1 MANYEQVFKNIES
14 LLNKN
19 KVKGASFVVLNEEGI
34 LYSNQLGVSDKEKEG
49 DIVIDQ
55 NTKFPLDKMK
65 KLFLPIAIMQLVE
78 KEMISL
84 DSDIKEYLPE
94 FSIKNRFEESKK
106 TIKDLLENR
115 AGIPSDDIDLFLKS
129 NGKDYY
135 AVFEYLKEQYLIAPP
150 KMMAAES
157 GIGYVLLAIIIEKI
171 TEKKYDEY
179 LNENILKPM
188 DIELYNV
195 KTKEDVLERKNDITY
210 LYNKNG
216 KKVDERIYSL
226 TPYQSNDYIK
236 VSDYAN
242 MLHLLINN
250 GKYQEKNIIS
260 AESVELL
267 LNEPFFEDEVDGA
280 EKKGMGLEFYQ
291 RYTKSIGKTIGLYD
305 GKSKSSFI
313 ILKDKKL
320 AAVAFSNT
328 ETNVNVSEKICL
340 ELLENELG
348 VSFKLEKRQKQNNYI
363 KCRVEDYA
371 GMYPTANEQIE
382 IYLGDFLT
390 LEYGDKKYKMQMKKE
405 GCFDLIET
413 KKTIFSSTSKTHK
426 TAYIDN
432 GFLTLKE
439 IEKDGTTEMKTVA
452 YRIKPTE
459 IDSEWRKA
467 LGYYRVAKNNSKDVT
482 AFDEME
488 LTIKKGF
495 LFAEFRKNNVKRV
508 MSLGCVN
515 SNEAIILGYGDESN
529 STVFL
534 SLSTIK
540 FNGLTFV
547 KIKESPLNKVKEK
560 RVNEEKIQKK
570 NHKKKINKMFDI
582 EE

>member
-49 DIVIDQ
+49 DIIIDQ

-94 FSIKNRFEESKK
+94 FSIKNRFEESKN

-135 AVFEYLKEQYLIAPP
+135 AVLEYLKEQYLIAPP

-157 GIGYVLLAIIIEKI
+157 EIGYVLLAIIIEKI

-195 KTKEDVLERKNDITY
+195 KTKEDVLERNKDITY

-226 TPYQSNDYIK
+226 TPYQSNDYMK
-236 VSDYAN
+236 VSDYAKI
-242 MLHLLINN
+242 LHLLINN

-459 IDSEWRKA
+459 INSEWRKA

-495 LFAEFRKNNVKRV
+495 LFAEFSKNNIKRV

>member
-1 MANYEQVFKNIES
+1 MDQDKNIES

-19 KVKGASFVVLNEEGI
+19 KVKGAGFVVLNEEGI

-49 DIVIDQ
+49 DIIIDQ

-94 FSIKNRFEESKK
+94 FSIKNRFEESEN

-135 AVFEYLKEQYLIAPP
+135 AVLEYLKEQYLIAPP

-157 GIGYVLLAIIIEKI
+157 EIGYVLLAIIIEKI

-236 VSDYAN
+236 VSDYAKI
-242 MLHLLINN
+242 LHLLINN

>member
-1 MANYEQVFKNIES
+1 MADYEQVLKNIES
-14 LLNKN
+14 LLKKN
-19 KVKGASFVVLNEEGI
+19 NVKGASFVVLNEEGI

-49 DIVIDQ
+49 DIIIDQ

-94 FSIKNRFEESKK
+94 FSIKNRFEESKN
-106 TIKDLLENR
+106 TIRNLLENR

-135 AVFEYLKEQYLIAPP
+135 AVLEYLKEQYLIAPP

-157 GIGYVLLAIIIEKI
+157 EIGYVLLAIIIEKI

-195 KTKEDVLERKNDITY
+195 KTKEDILERKNDITY

-236 VSDYAN
+236 VSDYAK

-250 GKYQEKNIIS
+250 GKYQDKNIIS
-260 AESVELL
+260 AESAELL
-267 LNEPFFEDEVDGA
+267 LSEPFFEDEVDGA

-291 RYTKSIGKTIGLYD
+291 RYTKSIGKTIGLY
-305 GKSKSSFI
+305 GEKSKSSFI

-560 RVNEEKIQKK
+560 RVNEERIQKK

>member
-49 DIVIDQ
+49 DIIIDQ

-94 FSIKNRFEESKK
+94 FSIKNRFEESKN
-106 TIKDLLENR
+106 TIRNLLENR

-135 AVFEYLKEQYLIAPP
+135 AVLEYLKEQYLIAPP

-157 GIGYVLLAIIIEKI
+157 EIGYVLLAIIIEKI

-195 KTKEDVLERKNDITY
+195 KTKEDILERKNDITY

-236 VSDYAN
+236 VSDYAK

-250 GKYQEKNIIS
+250 GKYQDKNIIS
-260 AESVELL
+260 AESAELL
-267 LNEPFFEDEVDGA
+267 LSEPFFEDEVDGA

-291 RYTKSIGKTIGLYD
+291 RYTKSIGKTIGLY
-305 GKSKSSFI
+305 GEKSKSSFI

-560 RVNEEKIQKK
+560 RVNEERIQKK

>member
-1 MANYEQVFKNIES
+1 MADYEQVLKNIES
-14 LLNKN
+14 LLKKN
-19 KVKGASFVVLNEEGI
+19 NVKGASFIVLNEEGV
-34 LYSNQLGVSDKEKEG
+34 LYSNQLGISDKVKEG
-49 DIVIDQ
+49 NIVIDKD
-55 NTKFPLDKMK
+55 TKFPLDKMK

-78 KEMISL
+78 KELISL
-84 DSDIKEYLPE
+84 DADIKNYLPE
-94 FSIKNRFEESKK
+94 FSIKNRFEESKI
-106 TIKDLLENR
+106 TISDLLENR
-115 AGIPSDDIDLFLKS
+115 AGIPGDDIDLFLKS

-135 AVFEYLKEQYLIAPP
+135 AVLEYLKEQYLIAPP
-150 KMMAAES
+150 KMMSAKS
-157 GIGYVLLAIIIEKI
+157 DIGYVLLAIIIEKI

-179 LNENILKPM
+179 LIENILKPM
-188 DIELYNV
+188 DIELCNV
-195 KTKEDVLERKNDITY
+195 KTIEDLLERKNDITY

-216 KKVDERIYSL
+216 KKVNERIYAL
-226 TPYQSNDYIK
+226 TPCQSNDYIK
-236 VSDYAN
+236 VSDYAKV
-242 MLHLLINN
+242 LYLLINN

-260 AESVELL
+260 SESVELL
-267 LNEPFFEDEVDGA
+267 LNEPFFEDEVDGV
-280 EKKGMGLEFYQ
+280 EKNGLGLEFYQ
-291 RYTKSIGKTIGLYD
+291 RYTKSIGKTIGLYNRN
-305 GKSKSSFI
+305 SKSSFI
-313 ILKDKKL
+313 ILKEKKL
-320 AAVAFSNT
+320 AAVAFCNT
-328 ETNVNVSEKICL
+328 EANINVSEKICL

-405 GCFDLIET
+405 GYFDLVEA
-413 KKTIFSSTSKTHK
+413 KKTIFSPLNKTHK
-426 TAYIDN
+426 TAYIDK

-439 IEKDGTTEMKTVA
+439 IERDGTTEMKTVA

-459 IDSEWRKA
+459 IDEDWRKA
-467 LGYYRVAKNNSKDVT
+467 LGYYKVAKNNSKDIT

-495 LFAEFRKNNVKRV
+495 LFAEFRKNNVKRS

-515 SNEAIILGYGDESN
+515 SNEAIILGYGDDSN

-534 SLSTIK
+534 NLSTIK

>member
-49 DIVIDQ
+49 DIIIDQ

-94 FSIKNRFEESKK
+94 FSIKNRFEESKN

-135 AVFEYLKEQYLIAPP
+135 AVLEYLKEQYLIAPP

-157 GIGYVLLAIIIEKI
+157 EIGYVLLAIIIEKI

-226 TPYQSNDYIK
+226 TPYQSTDYIK
-236 VSDYAN
+236 VSDYAKI
-242 MLHLLINN
+242 LHLLINN
-250 GKYQEKNIIS
+250 GKYQEKNINS

-313 ILKDKKL
+313 VLKDKKL